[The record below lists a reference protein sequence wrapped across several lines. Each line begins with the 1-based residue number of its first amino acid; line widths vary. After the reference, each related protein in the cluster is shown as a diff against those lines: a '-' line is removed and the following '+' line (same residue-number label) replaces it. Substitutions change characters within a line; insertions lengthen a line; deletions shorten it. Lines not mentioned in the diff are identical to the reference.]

1 MNIADFIRLLR
12 GANRAGW
19 CGLLFLVLHFDL
31 NAQEPSRFAESRDGP
46 KNLAI
51 ETVPLTTQ
59 PPRQVLTTSQSPSTA
74 ASNVPAPPI
83 TLKPAELGSGSSV
96 SPSLTLDEAV
106 RYALANNPQLA
117 VVRQQAGIAAAGV
130 VIAKT
135 YPFNPILQTAA
146 GGVSG
151 PASAG
156 ITNRVF
162 NKVQITLDVEIQGQ
176 RSFRKEAA
184 FAALTRTDWEISN
197 QEILF
202 SIATIRA
209 FDGVLYQQAK
219 LALTEE
225 FLKLNQTAA
234 QQVKDLV
241 DLRKLVP
248 ADLILARAEV
258 NDIQSQ
264 IGLHRTSLVTFRKD
278 LARSLGRTDLTIA
291 TTGTLDRPPP
301 TLEPD
306 WLLASA
312 MEHRPDL
319 FARKMA
325 VSEAD
330 AKIKLQIANRFGN
343 PNIGPVYEYNETSV
357 NFIGLQVG
365 MPLPFFN
372 RTQGEIQQRQAERM
386 QAVQTVVQTETE
398 IHQDVVAAVAK
409 ATEARAWLLKYK
421 KEILPDLRKSLDDMD
436 NLFKQGQPG
445 VDILRLISIRQK
457 LLHAQDGYLDALLAY
472 TQALA
477 DLGLAVGDPALAM
490 GLYQP
495 DEIPPKLPVP

>member
-1 MNIADFIRLLR
+1 MNITDFIRLSPR
-12 GANRAGW
+12 ANKAGW
-19 CGLLFLVLHFDL
+19 CALLLLILRLDL
-31 NAQEPSRFAESRDGP
+31 FAQEPPHFAETRDGP

-51 ETVPLTTQ
+51 DTAPLISQ
-59 PPRQVLTTSQSPSTA
+59 APPAP
-74 ASNVPAPPI
+74 ASKVATPPI
-83 TLKPAELGSGSSV
+83 TLKPAELGAGSSAP
-96 SPSLTLDEAV
+96 PSLTLDEAV
-106 RYALANNPQLA
+106 RYALTNNPQLA
-117 VVRQQAGIAAAGV
+117 AVRHQAGIAAAGV

-135 YPFNPILQTAA
+135 YPFNPILQTTA

-162 NKVQITLDVEIQGQ
+162 NKVQITLDVEVQGQ

-184 FAALTRTDWEISN
+184 FAALTRADWEITN
-197 QEILF
+197 QEVLF

-225 FLKLNQTAA
+225 FLKLNQKAA

-241 DLRKLVP
+241 DVRKLVP

-301 TLEPD
+301 TLESD
-306 WLLASA
+306 WLIASA
-312 MEHRPDL
+312 TEHRPDL
-319 FARKMA
+319 FARKLA
-325 VSEAD
+325 VAEAD
-330 AKIKLQIANRFGN
+330 AKLKLQIANRFGN
-343 PNIGPVYEYNETSV
+343 PNVGPVYEYNETSV

-365 MPLPFFN
+365 MPLPLFN

-386 QAVQTVVQTETE
+386 QAVQMVVQTETE
-398 IHQDVVAAVAK
+398 IHQDVIAAVAK
-409 ATEARAWLLKYK
+409 VAEARAWLLKYQ

-436 NLFKQGQPG
+436 KLFQQGQPG
-445 VDILRLISIRQK
+445 VDVLRLDKHSPEIASCTGWLSRC
-457 LLHAQDGYLDALLAY
+457 LARLY
-472 TQALA
+472 TGSGG
-477 DLGLAVGDPALAM
+477 LGPSGRRSRAGHGV
-490 GLYQP
+490 
-495 DEIPPKLPVP
+495 I